1 MNFNFYTISAT
12 DMNTIPS
19 IYFVAPE
26 RDEDTK
32 RLMEKKSAV
41 FMEMLLHLIRW
52 FPNHFINFFVV
63 YFISIAHFIATA
75 AGLLFAPSNR
85 FDRQY
90 F

>member
-41 FMEMLLHLIRW
+41 FMEMLLHLIR
-52 FPNHFINFFVV
+52 
-63 YFISIAHFIATA
+63 
-75 AGLLFAPSNR
+75 
-85 FDRQY
+85 
-90 F
+90 